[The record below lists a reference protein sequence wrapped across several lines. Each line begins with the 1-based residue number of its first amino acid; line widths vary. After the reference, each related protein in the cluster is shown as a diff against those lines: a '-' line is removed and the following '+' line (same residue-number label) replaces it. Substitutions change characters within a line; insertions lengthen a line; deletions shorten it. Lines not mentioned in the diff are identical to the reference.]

1 MHKTKGFCGR
11 GGGKTLIFNPVFPRR
26 RAIFADL
33 FPYPDR
39 MTLLDVGD
47 NPALRREFLH
57 LPLRLYR
64 DQPTW
69 IRPLDK
75 DIEEVFD
82 LAKNP
87 SFQHGEAI
95 RWVLQNDAGQT
106 IGRVAAFVDYE
117 KAAQEEQ
124 PTGGMGFFECID
136 DEAAATRLF
145 EACREWLTGK
155 GMEAMDG
162 PVNFGERDTWWGLL
176 VDGFQYEPTYKMPWT
191 LPYYQRL
198 FEGYGFQDYFRQF
211 TYVTPIR
218 AAVVTPGVEERA
230 RRIYNNPAYQFR
242 HVEKSD
248 WKTYAAAIRT
258 IYNKAWVR
266 HSGVKPMTEEKA
278 EEIVKA
284 ALPIL
289 DEQLIWFAYAGEEPV
304 AFFIVLPEINQLVKY
319 LDGQFNLWAK
329 LKFLLLK
336 TRGVVD
342 KTFGVSFGVVPEHQG
357 KGLESAIA
365 LRFRQAGRDDP
376 EFPYQTIEMNWVG
389 DFNPIM
395 LRFVRQIGGE
405 LAKTYVTYRYLF
417 DREKP
422 FKRCPVIR

>member
-1 MHKTKGFCGR
+1 MR
-11 GGGKTLIFNPVFPRR
+11 
-26 RAIFADL
+26 
-33 FPYPDR
+33 
-39 MTLLDVGD
+39 LLEVGTD
-47 NPALRREFLH
+47 PTLRREFLH

-64 DQPTW
+64 HEPAW

-82 LAKNP
+82 PAKNP
-87 SFQHGEAI
+87 SFAHGEVI
-95 RWVLQNDAGQT
+95 RWVLQDGSGQC

-117 KAAQEEQ
+117 KAQQEEQ
-124 PTGGMGFFECID
+124 LTGGMGFFECEND
-136 DEAAATRLF
+136 VAAANALF
-145 EACREWLTGK
+145 DACRDWLQSK

-162 PVNFGERDTWWGLL
+162 PVNFGERDTWWGCL
-176 VDGFQYEPTYKMPWT
+176 VDGFQHEPTYKMPWT
-191 LPYYQRL
+191 LPYYPAL
-198 FEGYGFQDYFRQF
+198 FEQYGFRDYFQQY

-230 RRIYNNPAYQFR
+230 RRVYQNPTYQFR
-242 HVEKSD
+242 HVEKSN
-248 WKTYAAAIRT
+248 WMKYADDLRT
-258 IYNKAWVR
+258 IYNLAWTR
-266 HSGVKPMTEEKA
+266 HSGVKSMSEEKA
-278 EEIVKA
+278 RELVKS

-304 AFFIVLPEINQLVKY
+304 AFFVVLPEINQIVKH

-336 TRGVVD
+336 ARGVMT

-357 KGLESAIA
+357 KGVEAAIA

-376 EFPYQTIEMNWVG
+376 DFPYETLEMNWVG

-395 LRFVRQIGGE
+395 LRFVKQIGGE

-417 DREKP
+417 DRSKP
-422 FKRCPVIR
+422 FKRCPVIKRPND